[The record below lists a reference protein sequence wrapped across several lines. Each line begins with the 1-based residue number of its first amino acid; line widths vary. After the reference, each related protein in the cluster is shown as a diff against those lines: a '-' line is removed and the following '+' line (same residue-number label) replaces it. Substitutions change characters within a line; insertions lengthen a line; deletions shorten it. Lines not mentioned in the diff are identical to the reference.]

1 MVGEKWIKLKDDS
14 KEETTVKMNVTVE
27 RETKVMVSTTNKF
40 DAKTELLQVSEVIKQ
55 TNEKMKASFK
65 SIKNLMR
72 GQHFQTHI
80 QFPVESLILHLEQ
93 FLSLPTNSSEDDLQ
107 IMCKKTLPNEILK
120 NLELM
125 IKDNFLIHQSDLNP
139 EIFAKLEKGISLM
152 IKQLIFA
159 QSVCLQIRHF
169 DSTTDVQKIFGFHMA
184 KNIEFYIKKQ
194 RMVIISKN
202 RYFKEIYNG
211 WKIYAFYPKF
221 TLKHSNRIQASVEED
236 AQNDNEDEERK
247 TKTVIKNQIIFECKN
262 EGHCTLSGNDKSGI
276 YNNGQKSFHYSIC
289 GNIGI
294 TIGHPIHE
302 LRKFEELSVE
312 EKAEQEKWEK
322 TKAELTKYL
331 KDQKLKDLEEKEI
344 QEKKNE
350 ELIEATI
357 FKVLREIKAKNEIQT
372 AALVSTNGN
381 GGEANLAFVTFPV
394 FIFYLIL

>member
-1 MVGEKWIKLKDDS
+1 
-14 KEETTVKMNVTVE
+14 
-27 RETKVMVSTTNKF
+27 
-40 DAKTELLQVSEVIKQ
+40 
-55 TNEKMKASFK
+55 
-65 SIKNLMR
+65 
-72 GQHFQTHI
+72 
-80 QFPVESLILHLEQ
+80 
-93 FLSLPTNSSEDDLQ
+93 
-107 IMCKKTLPNEILK
+107 
-120 NLELM
+120 M

-139 EIFAKLEKGISLM
+139 EIFAKLEKGIALM

-169 DSTTDVQKIFGFHMA
+169 DSTTDVQKVFGFHMA

-194 RMVIISKN
+194 RMEVQTKFHLNTVFANILNNENGFSFADSKNSNVSLYENIGTKLCQKIKSSSNTSNIDFFLTRGSSDFTVISKN

-236 AQNDNEDEERK
+236 GQNDNEDEERK

-357 FKVLREIKAKNEIQT
+357 FKVLQEIKAKNEIQT
-372 AALVSTNGN
+372 AALVSTNGSEN
-381 GGEANLAFVTFPV
+381 VKHLNLAFVTFPV
-394 FIFYLIL
+394 FIFYLIF